1 MFSCQKKY
9 SCSHVKKGT
18 HVLMSKKVL
27 MSRTEKILAKG
38 VKIGVANG
46 GQSREITQFRECA
59 DVFIYAPTPH
69 D

>member
-1 MFSCQKKY
+1 MFSCQKE
-9 SCSHVKKGT
+9 
-18 HVLMSKKVL
+18 VLMFSCQKEVL